1 MNIPLCQQSEV
12 SLNWLTSFFVFYKI
26 FLYSTSIDKIRQHHM
41 LIYVLRGDN
50 MILNHKEAI
59 SFLKVWMQDIEKI
72 SIKRYNDVVEL
83 LINNHYLLLI
93 ENKGFL

>member
-1 MNIPLCQQSEV
+1 
-12 SLNWLTSFFVFYKI
+12 
-26 FLYSTSIDKIRQHHM
+26 M

>member
-1 MNIPLCQQSEV
+1 
-12 SLNWLTSFFVFYKI
+12 
-26 FLYSTSIDKIRQHHM
+26 M
-41 LIYVLRGDN
+41 LLYVLRGDN

-93 ENKGFL
+93 ENNGLL